1 MKHGPLHYD
10 LRMRHVQRQLSS
22 DVLRRVESQSFVKDR
37 NLLVPKEREPS
48 HVTRGHPSDP

>member
-1 MKHGPLHYD
+1 MKHGPLHND